1 MLNGTLDDFRLPDVL
16 RLISLARKTGVLRLS
31 SEGERGSVYFRTGRV
46 YFAEV
51 STDQVSVG
59 QRLVDA
65 GLLAGDVLDAALARS
80 DESGRPV
87 AEILRTSAGVPQG
100 GLERAV
106 RDQIQDATFELMRWG
121 EGEFAWQ
128 NEQQVQL
135 EVSASLAVDDLIL
148 EAARRLDDL
157 AVRERKVVSERSIP
171 TLSAAFASAAD
182 PITISPEQW
191 RILALLDGRR
201 SARQIALLAGMD
213 VEEALRDLY
222 RLVTGGVVEVA
233 DPVEAAADRPSVFEP
248 APVAPSS
255 PAAPDSAPPATPA
268 PPPVESPTP
277 QMPERAPVS
286 ERPPED
292 APPSAPRRPPPPPG
306 TVPSPPAPPQAKEDF
321 AAFIAVAKA
330 SAQTL
335 PAPASPVE
343 AFDAPGPELRTEVPG
358 SAPKTAA
365 DGSPQADLPVAG
377 TTQRTDEEVDPELI
391 ARLIRGVKEL

>member
-16 RLISLARKTGVLRLS
+16 RLISLARKTGVLRVS
-31 SEGERGSVYFRTGRV
+31 SAGHRGSVYFRSGEV

-51 STDQVSVG
+51 SSDRVSVG

-65 GLLAGDVLDAALARS
+65 GLLAGEALDAALARS

-87 AEILRTSAGVPQG
+87 AEILRTSAGVPQA

-106 RDQIQDATFELMRWG
+106 RDQIEDATFELMRWG

-128 NEQQVQL
+128 GDQQVNL
-135 EVSASLAVDDLIL
+135 EVSAAVTVDDLIL
-148 EAARRLDDL
+148 EAARRLDEL

-222 RLVTGGVVEVA
+222 RLVTGGVVEVT
-233 DPVEAAADRPSVFEP
+233 DPAEPEP
-248 APVAPSS
+248 APMEPVASEPQHGPRSHVPPSAEAPVPPMPERIEPRERQVADL
-255 PAAPDSAPPATPA
+255 PAAP
-268 PPPVESPTP
+268 
-277 QMPERAPVS
+277 
-286 ERPPED
+286 
-292 APPSAPRRPPPPPG
+292 PRRPPPPPRAS
-306 TVPSPPAPPQAKEDF
+306 PSPPAPPQAGEDF
-321 AAFIAVAKA
+321 AAFRAVAKA
-330 SAQTL
+330 SAGTL

-343 AFDAPGPELRTEVPG
+343 SFDPPGPEMTTEVPSPAPTSSAAAPEPQSG
-358 SAPKTAA
+358 SVTEARVAPA
-365 DGSPQADLPVAG
+365 
-377 TTQRTDEEVDPELI
+377 TQRTDEEVDPELI